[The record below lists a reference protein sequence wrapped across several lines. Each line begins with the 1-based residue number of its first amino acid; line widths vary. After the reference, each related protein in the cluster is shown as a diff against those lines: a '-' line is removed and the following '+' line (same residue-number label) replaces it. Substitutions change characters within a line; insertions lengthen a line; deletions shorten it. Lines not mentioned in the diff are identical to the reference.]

1 MEATYNMSNL
11 FLAALTTQV
20 ESSMNVTNVMIVVIA
35 LILILALFLYYIR
48 LISKNYESEIFDM
61 KKEQGE
67 NKKRLLDIEG
77 KYEEIQKKLDSMK
90 SFEKVSSDSTT
101 VNMSRPNNVV
111 EKSAS
116 KQVVNN
122 VKYADFYM
130 ENNVPVVENRDLSD
144 DNQTGSFMITMNENA
159 STATYTLN
167 KEKINSI
174 MQDVALIADYV
185 DNLQGSYDAKSIK
198 AIDNGTLVKNGNKW
212 VITKKMKVKLI

>member
-1 MEATYNMSNL
+1 MEATYNMANL
-11 FLAALTTQV
+11 FLSSQTTQV
-20 ESSMNVTNVMIVVIA
+20 ESSMNVTDVIIVVIA
-35 LILILALFLYYIR
+35 LILILALFFYIR
-48 LISKNYESEIFDM
+48 LISKNYESEIFDR
-61 KKEQGE
+61 KKGQDE

-77 KYEEIQKKLDSMK
+77 KYNEIQKKLDSMK
-90 SFEKVSSDSTT
+90 SFEKASSDSTT
-101 VNMSRPNNVV
+101 VKAPRGNKVV
-111 EKSAS
+111 EKIGSEE
-116 KQVVNN
+116 VVGD

-174 MQDVALIADYV
+174 MQDVAVIADYV

>member
-1 MEATYNMSNL
+1 MEATYNMANL

-35 LILILALFLYYIR
+35 LILILALFFYIR
-48 LISKNYESEIFDM
+48 LIFKNYESEIIDM

-77 KYEEIQKKLDSMK
+77 KYKEIQKKLDSMK

-101 VNMSRPNNVV
+101 VKTSRPNNVV

-144 DNQTGSFMITMNENA
+144 DNQAGSFMITMNENA

-167 KEKINSI
+167 VEKINSI
-174 MQDVALIADYV
+174 MQDVAVIADYV
-185 DNLQGSYDAKSIK
+185 DNLQGSYNAKSIK
-198 AIDNGTLVKNGNKW
+198 AIDNGILVKKGNKW
-212 VITKKMKVKLI
+212 VINKKMKVKLI

>member
-1 MEATYNMSNL
+1 MEATYNMANL
-11 FLAALTTQV
+11 FLSGQTTQV
-20 ESSMNVTNVMIVVIA
+20 ESSMNVTDVIIVVIA
-35 LILILALFLYYIR
+35 LILILALFFYIR

-61 KKEQGE
+61 KKGQDE

-77 KYEEIQKKLDSMK
+77 KYNEIQKKLDSMK
-90 SFEKVSSDSTT
+90 SFEKASSDSTT
-101 VNMSRPNNVV
+101 VKTPIPNKVV
-111 EKSAS
+111 EKIVSE
-116 KQVVNN
+116 QVVSN

-174 MQDVALIADYV
+174 MQDVAVIADYV

>member
-1 MEATYNMSNL
+1 MEATYNMANL

-20 ESSMNVTNVMIVVIA
+20 ESSMNITNVMIIVIA
-35 LILILALFLYYIR
+35 LILILVLFFYIR

-61 KKEQGE
+61 KKEQDE
-67 NKKRLLDIEG
+67 NKKRLLYIEG

-90 SFEKVSSDSTT
+90 SFEKASLDSTT
-101 VNMSRPNNVV
+101 VKTSRPNNVV
-111 EKSAS
+111 EKSVS

-144 DNQTGSFMITMNENA
+144 DNQAGSFMITMNENA

-167 KEKINSI
+167 MEKINSI
-174 MQDVALIADYV
+174 MQDVAVIADYV
-185 DNLQGSYDAKSIK
+185 DNLQGSYDTKSIK
-198 AIDNGTLVKNGNKW
+198 AIDNGILVKNGNKW
-212 VITKKMKVKLI
+212 VINKKMKVKLI

>member
-1 MEATYNMSNL
+1 MGATYNMKNL

-35 LILILALFLYYIR
+35 LILILALFFYIR
-48 LISKNYESEIFDM
+48 YISKNYESVFFNM
-61 KKEQGE
+61 KKEQDE
-67 NKKRLLDIEG
+67 NKKRLLDIEE
-77 KYEEIQKKLDSMK
+77 KCEKIQKKLDSMK
-90 SFEKVSSDSTT
+90 SFEKASSDSTT
-101 VNMSRPNNVV
+101 AKTSRPNNVV

-144 DNQTGSFMITMNENA
+144 DNQAGSFMITMNENA

-167 KEKINSI
+167 VEKINSI
-174 MQDVALIADYV
+174 MQDVAVIADYV
-185 DNLQGSYDAKSIK
+185 DNLQGSYNATSIK
-198 AIDNGTLVKNGNKW
+198 AIDNGIMVKKGNKW
-212 VITKKMKVKLI
+212 VISKKMKVKLI